1 MHNPVTQMLA
11 IVDIS
16 FFSAPIYATPFFST
30 SLHILSPKIY
40 TKFHLTYH
48 KKTTL
53 LNKKHKSNITTVLN
67 K

>member
-16 FFSAPIYATPFFST
+16 SFSAPIYATPFFST

-40 TKFHLTYH
+40 TKFYLPYH
-48 KKTTL
+48 KKTIF
-53 LNKKHKSNITTVLN
+53 LNKKHRFNITTVLN